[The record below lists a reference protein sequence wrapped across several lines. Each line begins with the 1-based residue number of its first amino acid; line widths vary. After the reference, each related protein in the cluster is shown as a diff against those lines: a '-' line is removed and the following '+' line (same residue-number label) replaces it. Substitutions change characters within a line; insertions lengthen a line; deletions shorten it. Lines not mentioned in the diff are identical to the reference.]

1 MMLLYEKSCCFY
13 SMLMLFNYHPSRII
27 IILITMI
34 NIIVIIIITIIIIFI
49 YFPIHL
55 FQLHIVNYH
64 PNRIIIHGESI
75 GGMIACHIAKTY
87 PVDALI
93 CDRTFSSLDGT
104 AARLM
109 GTWAGIGLKYCT
121 LWSTNVV
128 QDYLLCQCPKVILQV
143 LIYIIM
149 YIITREYT

>member
-1 MMLLYEKSCCFY
+1 MMLLHEKSCCFY
-13 SMLMLFNYHPSRII
+13 SMLMLFKHHPSR
-27 IILITMI
+27 MI
-34 NIIVIIIITIIIIFI
+34 NIIVIIIITTIIIIFI
-49 YFPIHL
+49 YFSIHL

-143 LIYIIM
+143 YNYNYIYIVM
-149 YIITREYT
+149 YIITRECA

>member
-1 MMLLYEKSCCFY
+1 
-13 SMLMLFNYHPSRII
+13 
-27 IILITMI
+27 
-34 NIIVIIIITIIIIFI
+34 
-49 YFPIHL
+49 
-55 FQLHIVNYH
+55 
-64 PNRIIIHGESI
+64 
-75 GGMIACHIAKTY
+75 MIACHIAKTY

-143 LIYIIM
+143 YNYNYIYSYVYNYKRVCIVH
-149 YIITREYT
+149 T